1 MKKTLILGMLLFLG
15 LCGCA
20 ETPEK
25 EVVLSKTEGLPEG
38 AAAEKSEEKKKISVP
53 EKWEETISENNGAV
67 TVEAKGVTISAPE
80 VKNTPIT
87 EVKRTAFG
95 EEQLKK
101 LVDYFRG
108 DNVLQ
113 APSPLAKDEAQAYVE
128 KIKNREGAYGNPSL
142 EEGMNATD

>member
-1 MKKTLILGMLLFLG
+1 MKKTLIFGMLLFLG

-53 EKWEETISENNGAV
+53 KKWEETISENNGAV
-67 TVEAKGVTISAPE
+67 TVEAKGVTISVPE

-87 EVKRTAFG
+87 YSSFINTSKHHSCKYR
-95 EEQLKK
+95 
-101 LVDYFRG
+101 
-108 DNVLQ
+108 NVRNSNSKNSHSYSGNTGKQ
-113 APSPLAKDEAQAYVE
+113 KVFPSGSFCFLGKCF
-128 KIKNREGAYGNPSL
+128 
-142 EEGMNATD
+142 

>member
-1 MKKTLILGMLLFLG
+1 MKKTLIFGMLLFLG

-53 EKWEETISENNGAV
+53 KKWEETISENNGAV
-67 TVEAKGVTISAPE
+67 TVGAKGVTISVPE

-108 DNVLQ
+108 DNVIQ
-113 APSPLAKDEAQAYVE
+113 APLLWQKTRFRRMWKKSKTGKELMGTLLWKKV
-128 KIKNREGAYGNPSL
+128 
-142 EEGMNATD
+142 